1 MARPPQFERDA
12 VLHKA
17 MDAFW
22 AHGYAGTGVADL
34 VKVTGLK
41 PGSLYGAFQSKEA
54 LFLQALELYTQQSL
68 ARLDAQLGSAASPLH
83 GVRAYFH
90 ALARDVAGADAA
102 RGCLLVNTVLEI
114 GRQDEKMR
122 EHVNA
127 HLARIEARLRTAL
140 QAARAQGELSADK
153 DPTALAALL
162 MTGIWGLRVL
172 AGTAPGQARAHMV
185 VEQLLEALD

>member
-1 MARPPQFERDA
+1 M
-12 VLHKA
+12 
-17 MDAFW
+17 
-22 AHGYAGTGVADL
+22 
-34 VKVTGLK
+34 
-41 PGSLYGAFQSKEA
+41 
-54 LFLQALELYTQQSL
+54 
-68 ARLDAQLGSAASPLH
+68 
-83 GVRAYFH
+83 
-90 ALARDVAGADAA
+90 AGADAA

-114 GRQDEKMR
+114 GRQDEKVR